1 LSLVF
6 RTWRKSKTLSHQKQA
21 SQQYKYAFHPTN
33 IPLLVMAIYWG
44 YRLTLI
50 SGVDSLY
57 PSVGNQKEL

>member
-33 IPLLVMAIYWG
+33 IPLLVMAIY
-44 YRLTLI
+44 
-50 SGVDSLY
+50 
-57 PSVGNQKEL
+57 